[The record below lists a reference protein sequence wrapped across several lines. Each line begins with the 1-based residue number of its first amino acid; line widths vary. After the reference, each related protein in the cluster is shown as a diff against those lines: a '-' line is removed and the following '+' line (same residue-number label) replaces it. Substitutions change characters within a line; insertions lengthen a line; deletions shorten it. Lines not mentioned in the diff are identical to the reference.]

1 MESEERISRL
11 SYDFFRKRVYE
22 VRNKELAGPYWQT
35 KRNKNGRELH
45 CLETD
50 KMRKEWAYTNE
61 VEAMIDIFRKA

>member
-1 MESEERISRL
+1 
-11 SYDFFRKRVYE
+11 VYE

-45 CLETD
+45 RLETD
-50 KMRKEWAYTNE
+50 KTYTNE